1 MISASYQPTNLKKST
16 YTYEEAL
23 ERYKLSLANAIVK
36 RAKASEK
43 AYICLKSGW
52 LLRSM
57 QENTDGVGPDFEAKM
72 TDLKNQED
80 EFLKN
85 ALEGFITAKQTENYP
100 MCGMDEHTVD
110 YIIAVLA
117 MYNGQYDISS
127 KLISSILANTTVSHR
142 MKEKTRD
149 AKEELIARLKEKR

>member
-1 MISASYQPTNLKKST
+1 
-16 YTYEEAL
+16 
-23 ERYKLSLANAIVK
+23 
-36 RAKASEK
+36 
-43 AYICLKSGW
+43 
-52 LLRSM
+52 M
-57 QENTDGVGPDFEAKM
+57 QENMEGVGPDFEAKM
-72 TDLKNQED
+72 TDLKKQED